1 MEANMA
7 GHRLGIIAW
16 ILIICI
22 FQTPANVPA
31 ADILNRKVALDRAP
45 RTSADAISL
54 LLAEAHAPGGM
65 ISIHTGCA
73 SPNPH
78 VFLLE
83 ETSLK
88 QRLDYVSSVDPIRK
102 WAYVDGRVEVG
113 LDQAENTIL
122 KTIIQDVEILP
133 GDPLSL
139 STQRLFQTPEVQSSI
154 QRAKLSEITAELGFS
169 KISKDPKPASSEG
182 QASRIH
188 RTSLLDAL
196 NTLATTQTAVWEY
209 EQFTCN
215 NKASFRLNW
224 VVN

>member
-1 MEANMA
+1 VRGRRIDYIA
-7 GHRLGIIAW
+7 G
-16 ILIICI
+16 ILAISIL
-22 FQTPANVPA
+22 QTSANVPGG
-31 ADILNRKVALDRAP
+31 DILNRKVALDRSP

-54 LLAEAHAPGGM
+54 LLAEAHGPGGM
-65 ISIHTGCA
+65 ISIRTGCA
-73 SPNPH
+73 NPNPH

-83 ETSLK
+83 DTTLK
-88 QRLDYVSSVDPIRK
+88 QGLDHVSSVDSTRK
-102 WAYVDGRVEVG
+102 WTYLDGRVVVG
-113 LDQAENTIL
+113 LEQAENTIL

-139 STQRLFQTPEVQSSI
+139 STQRLVQTPEVQTSI
-154 QRAKLSEITAELGFS
+154 QRTKLSEITPELGFGQ
-169 KISKDPKPASSEG
+169 ISKDPKPASSEG
-182 QASRIH
+182 QASHIH

-196 NTLATTQTAVWEY
+196 NALATTRTAVWEY

>member
-16 ILIICI
+16 ILAICMI
-22 FQTPANVPA
+22 QTPANVPA

-88 QRLDYVSSVDPIRK
+88 QGLDYVSSVDPIRN
-102 WAYVDGRVEVG
+102 WAYVDGHVEVG

-133 GDPLSL
+133 EDPLSL

-169 KISKDPKPASSEG
+169 KISKDPKPASSES

-209 EQFTCN
+209 DQFTCN
-215 NKASFRLNW
+215 NKAPFRVNW